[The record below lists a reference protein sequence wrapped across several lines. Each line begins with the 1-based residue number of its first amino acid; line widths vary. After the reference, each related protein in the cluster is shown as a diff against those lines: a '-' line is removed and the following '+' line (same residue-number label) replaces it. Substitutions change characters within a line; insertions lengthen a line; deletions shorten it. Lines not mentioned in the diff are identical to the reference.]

1 MGSDARTTIVLE
13 LAAEFVEEHV
23 RTRSAQPFGLAEVKQ
38 SLNTM
43 LQEAGVAIAL
53 QPADDGWLSDWLDH
67 HPLLPK
73 QGSGPARAWKPGLN
87 TGALRRT

>member
-1 MGSDARTTIVLE
+1 MGSDARTKIVLE

-23 RTRSAQPFGLAEVKQ
+23 RTRSAQPFRLAEVRQ

-43 LQEAGVAIAL
+43 LQEAGIAIAL
-53 QPADDGWLSDWLDH
+53 QPSDDGWLSDWLDR
-67 HPLLPK
+67 HPFLLK

-87 TGALRRT
+87 TGSVGRG

>member
-1 MGSDARTTIVLE
+1 MGSDARTKIVLE

-23 RTRSAQPFGLAEVKQ
+23 RTRSAQPFNLAEVKQ

-53 QPADDGWLSDWLDH
+53 QPADDGWLSDWLDR
-67 HPLLPK
+67 HPLLLK

-87 TGALRRT
+87 TSSARRG

>member
-23 RTRSAQPFGLAEVKQ
+23 RTRSAQSFSLAEVKQ

-53 QPADDGWLSDWLDH
+53 LPADDGWLSDWLDR
-67 HPLLPK
+67 HPLLLK
-73 QGSGPARAWKPGLN
+73 QGAGPARAWKPGLN